1 MWMLIMHSLKQ
12 GSGWADGEKTK
23 RARDEAVGVTFRV
36 RIDELAPKVLP
47 KRSTRGKRFVALV
60 GEDAEKDKS
69 FWEHETWDDEKA
81 DSDSDGEYQYTA
93 MKDIIDSDFDLTED
107 ESEDDGAEKEA
118 ALRRAARK
126 AKRRTGY
133 VDKMRLKKKQ
143 KIGSQKG
150 RGKAQAKAKAPPRRP
165 RAPVVMRQR
174 VFRSSTTARV
184 AQSEAQR
191 KEEQD
196 KSLLRKEIR
205 VAAAKGAPVKERLVQ
220 AELLREA
227 AHTEIAN
234 RRSLELMLSFESE
247 RVRKKPVPPPYR
259 GPSYVIIQ
267 SLVPPM
273 SSRSL
278 VSENFLLR
286 YAHCTA

>member
-1 MWMLIMHSLKQ
+1 M
-12 GSGWADGEKTK
+12 
-23 RARDEAVGVTFRV
+23 
-36 RIDELAPKVLP
+36 
-47 KRSTRGKRFVALV
+47 
-60 GEDAEKDKS
+60 
-69 FWEHETWDDEKA
+69 
-81 DSDSDGEYQYTA
+81 
-93 MKDIIDSDFDLTED
+93 
-107 ESEDDGAEKEA
+107 
-118 ALRRAARK
+118 
-126 AKRRTGY
+126 
-133 VDKMRLKKKQ
+133 
-143 KIGSQKG
+143 
-150 RGKAQAKAKAPPRRP
+150 
-165 RAPVVMRQR
+165 MRQR

-259 GPSYVIIQ
+259 GPLIRYHSKLGSPDVITFTGVGEFPASIC
-267 SLVPPM
+267 
-273 SSRSL
+273 
-278 VSENFLLR
+278 
-286 YAHCTA
+286 ATAPAYPTQPRCAVTGLPAKYRDPKTNLPFANIAAFKEIRRRFAS